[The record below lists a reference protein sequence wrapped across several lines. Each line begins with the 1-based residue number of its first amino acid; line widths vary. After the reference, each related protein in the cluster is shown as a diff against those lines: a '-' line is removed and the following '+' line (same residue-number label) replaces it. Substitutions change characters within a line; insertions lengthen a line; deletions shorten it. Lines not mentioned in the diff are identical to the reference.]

1 MPLAPI
7 TIYGDSISGNCMK
20 VRFVCDRLRIPC
32 RWIETDVLNA
42 ETRTAEFLA
51 LNPAE

>member
-7 TIYGDSISGNCMK
+7 TIYGDSISG
-20 VRFVCDRLRIPC
+20 DRLRIPC